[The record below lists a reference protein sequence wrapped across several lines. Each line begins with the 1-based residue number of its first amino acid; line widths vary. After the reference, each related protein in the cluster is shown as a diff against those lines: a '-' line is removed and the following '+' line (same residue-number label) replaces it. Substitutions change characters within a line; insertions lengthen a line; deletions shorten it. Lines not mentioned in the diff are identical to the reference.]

1 MTLPKLG
8 RRATLSTACS
18 RSSVTAKGLESV
30 MEAIIAR
37 MPGVASGIPGGAPG
51 PNAAAAAAQMSPTE
65 TAAAA
70 AEAAQ
75 AAMANYQDVAALQVS
90 VRALALGMQQ
100 QGCEQTCTPPP
111 KVSRARAR
119 APSSAKV
126 SNKGRLPDSVTSIL
140 LDWFMANVLHPFP
153 NSKQKD
159 SLMSQTGLSRIQLK
173 NWLTNLRYLQLVSY
187 NVLVQTNAC
196 ASLLALVAVQ
206 QAPLDAGVQEGA
218 SCSLPLGTAAG

>member
-1 MTLPKLG
+1 
-8 RRATLSTACS
+8 
-18 RSSVTAKGLESV
+18 

-51 PNAAAAAAQMSPTE
+51 PDAAAAAAQMSPTE

-100 QGCEQTCTPPP
+100 QGCEQTYTPPT
-111 KVSRARAR
+111 VSRAQAR
-119 APSSAKV
+119 APSSTKV
-126 SNKGRLPDSVTSIL
+126 SNKGRLPDSVTSTL

-153 NSKQKD
+153 NAKQKD

-173 NWLTNLRYLQLVSY
+173 NWLTNLRYLQLVSH
-187 NVLVQTNAC
+187 NVLAQTDAC
-196 ASLLALVAVQ
+196 ASLLPLVTVQ

-218 SCSLPLGTAAG
+218 SCSLPLGAAAG